1 MTYDLL
7 IRGGNVVDGSGLP
20 GFRADVGVRHGK
32 VADIGRLNESSART
46 IDADGLTVS
55 PGFIDHHTHLDAQLF
70 WDPYGMSEPLHGVT
84 SVVMGNCALALA
96 PVRDADRDELV
107 KSFVRVEAMPRA
119 ALEAGV
125 PWGWHSY
132 GDYLDR
138 LEGRLGINAGGL
150 VGHVPIR
157 HYVMGA
163 EALERTARRDE
174 IERMRQLVR
183 ESLEGGALGISS
195 NRNDRH
201 SREDGRPIASR
212 LADDEELFALC
223 DVLAELNAGTVQ
235 MGLGLA
241 KIEQMAWK
249 HELARRTGRPIVGQT
264 VRDLVNEPDLWK
276 QQLEEL
282 AKSFREG
289 YRTYGM
295 SNTVPIVQRFNL
307 KNSQR
312 FDEFPTWKNLMFLP
326 EPVRVQA
333 FRDPETR
340 AKLRADLETDRHV
353 QFHRRWDLVRIVHVS
368 KPEHEIYL
376 NKSVAEMAAMRGQH
390 PVDALLDLSLED
402 DLETTF
408 WTTNTGADAE
418 AAATI
423 LNSPYLLVGVS
434 DAGAHVQFDA
444 AFGYGTTLLGL
455 WVRERGALSLER
467 AVQKLSFEVASVYGL
482 EGRGLLRPGYAADI
496 AIFDADTVNACE
508 PEWAEDYPANTRR
521 LAQRSDGVYY
531 TIVNGTVIHEDGTLS
546 GELPGQVLRGAAYKA
561 RQASAA

>member
-1 MTYDLL
+1 MSFDLL
-7 IRGGNVVDGSGLP
+7 IRGGTVIDGSGMP
-20 GFRADVGVRHGK
+20 GFRSDVGVRDGK
-32 VADIGRLNESSART
+32 VVEIGRLSESASRT
-46 IDADGLTVS
+46 IDAEGLTVS

-70 WDPYGMSEPLHGVT
+70 WDPYGTSEPMHGVT

-96 PVRDADRDELV
+96 PVKDADRDELV
-107 KSFVRVEAMPRA
+107 KSFVRVEAMPRP

-125 PWGWHSY
+125 PWGWHTY
-132 GDYLDR
+132 GEYLDH
-138 LEGRLGINAGGL
+138 LDGRVGINAGGL
-150 VGHVPIR
+150 VGHIPIR

-163 EALERTARRDE
+163 EAIERQATDAE
-174 IERMRQLVR
+174 IEKMRELVAQ
-183 ESLEGGALGISS
+183 SLQGGALGISS

-212 LADDEELFALC
+212 LANDDELFRLC
-223 DVLAELNAGTVQ
+223 DVLAELNSGTVQ

-241 KIEQMAWK
+241 KIEHMAWK

-264 VRDLVNEPDLWK
+264 VRDLVKEPDLWK
-276 QQLEEL
+276 AQLEEL
-282 AKSFREG
+282 SRSFRDG

-326 EPVRVQA
+326 EDVRIQE

-340 AKLRADLETDRHV
+340 AKLRADLETERHV
-353 QFHRRWDLVRIVHVS
+353 QFHRRWDLVRIVHVAR
-368 KPEHEIYL
+368 PENEKYL
-376 NKSVAEMAAMRGQH
+376 NKSVAEMAEMRGQH

-408 WTTNTGADAE
+408 WTTNTGADPD

-423 LNSPYLLVGVS
+423 LNSPYLLVGTS

-455 WVRERGALSLER
+455 WVRERGALTLER
-467 AVQKLSFEVASVYGL
+467 AVQKLTFEVASVYGL
-482 EGRGLLRPGYAADI
+482 QGRGLLRPGYAADV
-496 AIFDADTVNACE
+496 AIFDAETVNACE
-508 PEWAEDYPANTRR
+508 PEWVEDYPANTRR
-521 LAQRSDGVYY
+521 LAQRAEGMYY
-531 TIVNGTVIHEDGTLS
+531 TIVNGTVVNEDGRLS
-546 GELPGQVLRGAAYKA
+546 GDLPGQVLRGAAYTA
-561 RQASAA
+561 RQMSAA